1 MKIKGIVD
9 RIEGN
14 IVVVELEDGSTT
26 DYPKNLFPKSISP
39 GDAVNMTNGK
49 FVIDANKTKKL
60 KKEINDLMDELFE
73 K

>member
-39 GDAVNMTNGK
+39 GDAVNMANGK
-49 FVIDANKTKKL
+49 FVIDENKTKKL